1 MRSRA
6 LPAARADPGFGPV
19 FRFILDRDACRCG
32 ACLYSGVSIR
42 PRLGEFPGDMEI
54 AIRKSLAGSSFFR
67 LADHLSGLLLD
78 LGGFV
83 HFMAE

>member
-1 MRSRA
+1 MRSLA
-6 LPAARADPGFGPV
+6 LSAIHADPGSGPFFG
-19 FRFILDRDACRCG
+19 FILDRDACRCG
-32 ACLYSGVSIR
+32 ACLYSGVSLR
-42 PRLGEFPGDMEI
+42 PRPGQFAGNMEI